1 MEQIKKL
8 FIVLFIAS
16 IISCLCYFGSVGPD
30 YGYVKIISV
39 MESELF
45 QGVTFSLAFNIV
57 MVVLAFSALYA
68 CKNVMDIKSVF
79 KFPILIGILA
89 LASLICFLS
98 NDGFGNILDII
109 GFFPKLIIISDVV
122 ILGLSIFTVYII
134 KNYK

>member
-16 IISCLCYFGSVGPD
+16 IICCLCYFGSVGPD

-45 QGVTFSLAFNIV
+45 QGIIFSFSFNIIIVVFSLV
-57 MVVLAFSALYA
+57 GLYNCTNA
-68 CKNVMDIKSVF
+68 TDIKSLF
-79 KFPILIGILA
+79 KFSIFIGISSLV
-89 LASLICFLS
+89 SLICFLS